1 MSSDRS
7 IDVSPSVL
15 EVLKLLWDWHW
26 HNPVNL
32 FEYHQT
38 TNGAWVSHPASRSS
52 AAVPDEGIDALLDR
66 GWLRGGR
73 ELMLTNAG
81 VAVCRKVDGPHTA
94 GAPRKA

>member
-1 MSSDRS
+1 MSSDHS

-15 EVLKLLWDWHW
+15 ELLKLLWDWHW

-32 FEYHQT
+32 FEYHET
-38 TNGAWVSHPASRSS
+38 TNGGRLTHPASRSS
-52 AAVPDEGIDALLDR
+52 APVSGDGVVALLDK

-81 VAVCRKVDGPHTA
+81 VAVCRKVNNT
-94 GAPRKA
+94 